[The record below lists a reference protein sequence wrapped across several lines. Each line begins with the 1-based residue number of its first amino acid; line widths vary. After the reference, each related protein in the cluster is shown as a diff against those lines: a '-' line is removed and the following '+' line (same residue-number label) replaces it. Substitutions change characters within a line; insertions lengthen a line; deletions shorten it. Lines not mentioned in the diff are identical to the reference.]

1 MKILVI
7 GGTGDVGLRKR
18 PLERDGHEVQASGFL
33 LARLMFLQS
42 A

>member
-7 GGTGDVGLRKR
+7 GGTGYVGLQER
-18 PLERDGHEVQASGFL
+18 PLERDGQECGRLAFFL
-33 LARLMFLQS
+33 TRRMFLQS

>member
-7 GGTGDVGLRKR
+7 GGTGYVGLRER
-18 PLERDGHEVQASGFL
+18 PLERDGCFSNRPDIAKQDA
-33 LARLMFLQS
+33 LAG